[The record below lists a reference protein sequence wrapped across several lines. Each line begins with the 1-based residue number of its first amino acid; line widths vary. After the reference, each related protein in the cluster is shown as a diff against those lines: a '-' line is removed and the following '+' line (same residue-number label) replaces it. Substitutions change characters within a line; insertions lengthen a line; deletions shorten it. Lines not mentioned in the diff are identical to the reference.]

1 MILQVAK
8 RIANIRFDYVCVL
21 TLQKPCHIVF
31 KTTCVMRIV
40 SQKKEGVKSKLY
52 MQEFFAELL

>member
-8 RIANIRFDYVCVL
+8 RIANIRFDYVCVPIL
-21 TLQKPCHIVF
+21 RKPCHMVF
-31 KTTCVMRIV
+31 KTTYVMRIV

>member
-1 MILQVAK
+1 MVDILSFRGYSVASK
-8 RIANIRFDYVCVL
+8 YFENQNIWKSKYL
-21 TLQKPCHIVF
+21 VF

>member
-8 RIANIRFDYVCVL
+8 RIANIRFDYVCVS
-21 TLQKPCHIVF
+21 TLQKPYHIVF
-31 KTTCVMRIV
+31 KTICVMRIV

>member
-8 RIANIRFDYVCVL
+8 RIANIRFDYVCVS
-21 TLQKPCHIVF
+21 TLQKPYHIVF
-31 KTTCVMRIV
+31 ETMCVMRIV

>member
-1 MILQVAK
+1 M
-8 RIANIRFDYVCVL
+8 
-21 TLQKPCHIVF
+21 VF
-31 KTTCVMRIV
+31 KTTYVMRIV